1 MLTLTADQ
9 AVEILFIADLD
20 HDMHPSLS
28 RCRAAINARVA
39 GYDGPLSALV
49 AYCLACMADEY
60 GDHPVAAAE
69 RAAWAVFTVDELAL
83 IAPEI
88 RMRVRAGAA

>member
-1 MLTLTADQ
+1 MLALTTIE

-20 HDMHPSLS
+20 HDAHPSLAL
-28 RCRAAINARVA
+28 CRAAINARVA

-69 RAAWAVFTVDELAL
+69 RAAWAVFTVGELAL
-83 IAPEI
+83 TAPEI
-88 RMRVRAGAA
+88 RMRVRAGVA